1 MATARGDRGTRCSR
15 PAFIQFHLSRT
26 RVKKSPLFVAKRLC
40 GLGQEKRTRPQL
52 ATFAPALFLPFFL
65 AYFLACSL
73 ENDSAETFS
82 R

>member
-1 MATARGDRGTRCSR
+1 VLAARLHPVPLVSN
-15 PAFIQFHLSRT
+15 
-26 RVKKSPLFVAKRLC
+26 KSEEKRPLFVAKRLC